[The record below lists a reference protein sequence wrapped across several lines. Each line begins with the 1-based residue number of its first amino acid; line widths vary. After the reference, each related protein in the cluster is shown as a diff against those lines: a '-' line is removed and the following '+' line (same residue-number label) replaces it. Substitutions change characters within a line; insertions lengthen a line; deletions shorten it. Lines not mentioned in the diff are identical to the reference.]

1 MWNLQVLQKFVLL
14 ITSPCIPTV
23 CGFKNDLT
31 ENCEGPAKLQPLADE
46 RTSHLLEIVH
56 VVYSGDARTFP
67 GLVSS
72 MISLARHLQ
81 VPEKCVIHLIVSEGD
96 LGRARRMVHVF
107 KHELG
112 SMAALPNVTLHR
124 MQALP
129 LDISRFETPWFRP
142 ELLTAHNYARF
153 YLHQYLPGVQRA
165 LWLDPDTI
173 VRSDVMPLY
182 RMRMQH
188 ALAARPFLV
197 NGYNLL
203 GELRERFKMFAY
215 QSPRRHW
222 DFPNESL
229 HMPTFSTGVLLYDL
243 NLWRSGSLTR
253 ALERW
258 SQVLLGFMGTQLV
271 MSVQFVDKFDPMD
284 GGGTSRASELLRR
297 GSRSTALM
305 EQRSSTGLALTS
317 HGFHGQITGC
327 GGSGSVITTT
337 SLKPLQSAL
346 QRDAPHLRVAG
357 MPGQPCM
364 PPETLT
370 ALWLVGRMA
379 LRGAHD
385 CNLAYEDG
393 MRYSGYFGRQGG
405 WHWVMVSRTP
415 EASVALA
422 ASAAPA

>member
-284 GGGTSRASELLRR
+284 WWWNVEGLGIVASRLPQHCIDGAKILHWSGPHKPWLPRTDHWVWGKWIRDHDYLFETFAVRSSKRCAAS
-297 GSRSTALM
+297 SRCRNAWTAL
-305 EQRSSTGLALTS
+305 
-317 HGFHGQITGC
+317 H
-327 GGSGSVITTT
+327 
-337 SLKPLQSAL
+337 
-346 QRDAPHLRVAG
+346 
-357 MPGQPCM
+357 
-364 PPETLT
+364 
-370 ALWLVGRMA
+370 
-379 LRGAHD
+379 
-385 CNLAYEDG
+385 
-393 MRYSGYFGRQGG
+393 
-405 WHWVMVSRTP
+405 
-415 EASVALA
+415 A
-422 ASAAPA
+422 A